1 MSGNWPG
8 GGQARERDFSLF
20 IPVYY
25 LMISDHMI
33 ALPIKN

>member
-8 GGQARERDFSLF
+8 RGQARERDFSVF
-20 IPVYY
+20 IPLYSFK
-25 LMISDHMI
+25 ISDHMI

>member
-20 IPVYY
+20 IPLYSF
-25 LMISDHMI
+25 MISDHMI
-33 ALPIKN
+33 ALPIKY